1 MKKHIPNSI
10 TLLNIAC
17 GSVATAILLTSGDFE
32 ASAILIIFGLLFDFS
47 DGFVARLLHVK
58 SELGKE
64 LDSMADM
71 VSFGV
76 FPGAVM
82 YTLMRDTICAGQCTG
97 LISSE
102 YFPFLGFLITVFSGY
117 RLAKFNI
124 DTRQTDTFIGVP
136 TPITALLVLSLLFI
150 RAEDSWISQWLFT
163 PKALLVTT
171 VVLSYLLNAEFEL
184 LSLKF
189 GNRNLLP
196 FQIVLII
203 VGISA
208 IIVFHWTG
216 VPILFLSYL
225 LLSVLKTVL
234 IKNHK

>member
-1 MKKHIPNSI
+1 MKKHIPNFI
-10 TLLNIAC
+10 TLLNLAC
-17 GSVATAILLTSGDFE
+17 GSIATAILLTTGDYKT
-32 ASAILIIFGLLFDFS
+32 SAILIVCGLLFDFS
-47 DGFVARLLHVK
+47 DGLVARLLKVN

-82 YTLMRDTICAGQCTG
+82 YVLMSDSLCSGHCTG
-97 LISSE
+97 IISSSL
-102 YFPFLGFLITVFSGY
+102 FPYTGFLITVFSGY

-124 DTRQTDTFIGVP
+124 DTRQTNTFIGVP

-150 RAEDSWISQWLFT
+150 KADGGWIGHLIT
-163 PKALLVTT
+163 IPKILLGITLA
-171 VVLSYLLNAEFEL
+171 LSYLLNAEFEL

-189 GNRNLLP
+189 GNKKLIP
-196 FQIVLII
+196 FQLALILTGLTSFI
-203 VGISA
+203 TLKWG
-208 IIVFHWTG
+208 G

-225 LLSVLKTVL
+225 LLSLLKNVL
-234 IKNHK
+234 IKEKK